1 MCDDLLNQVLAAPPP
16 LPIIVVTAASPAT
29 AAAWASERGF
39 PPSVTVVCDERRA
52 LHAALGLARGVA
64 RTFTFRRGCANVRG
78 LLSFPFELCCK
89 RRLPGVNAGDPWQQA
104 GVLVLRASG
113 EAAFAHRETSPGWPL
128 LDAAGVAAA
137 AREVAKGG
145 RMAPLGGG
153 GGAARKRR

>member
-1 MCDDLLNQVLAAPPP
+1 MDLLGQVLNSPPP

-39 PPSVTVVCDERRA
+39 PPGVTVVCDERRA

-78 LLSFPFELCCK
+78 LLSFPFEMCCK

-113 EAAFAHRETSPGWPL
+113 EAAFAHRESSPGWPL

-137 AREVAKGG
+137 AREAAEGG
-145 RMAPLGGG
+145 RRVPAHGGGG
-153 GGAARKRR
+153 GGARKR